1 MKTHGGALT
10 RIDSENG
17 KRGAVTGTKGYLWM
31 ESENVK
37 NEGLNDDIDISY
49 YGRLCDE
56 AVATIEK
63 YGSFEEF
70 VA

>member
-1 MKTHGGALT
+1 
-10 RIDSENG
+10 
-17 KRGAVTGTKGYLWM
+17 M

-49 YGRLCDE
+49 YGRLCDD